1 MMSNRFQRRTG
12 RFRAGFGFAL
22 LLTVLILLALLCD
35 PEVQSRLP
43 WNQSRAPE
51 TQAEGELTVYFLD
64 VGQGDAAL
72 LRSAGATML
81 IWPIWRSW
89 AWIIW
94 TTWWPP
100 TPMRTTSAVC
110 LGLWSGL
117 P

>member
-12 RFRAGFGFAL
+12 RFWAGFGFAV

-35 PEVQSRLP
+35 PDVQSRLP
-43 WNQSRAPE
+43 WNQSRIPE

-72 LRSAGATML
+72 LR
-81 IWPIWRSW
+81 

-110 LGLWSGL
+110 LGLWSRL